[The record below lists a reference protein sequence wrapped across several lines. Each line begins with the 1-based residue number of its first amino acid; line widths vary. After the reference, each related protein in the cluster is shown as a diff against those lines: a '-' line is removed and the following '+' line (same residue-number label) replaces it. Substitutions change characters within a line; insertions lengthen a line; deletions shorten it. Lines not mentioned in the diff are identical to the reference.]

1 MTKSNAFKA
10 GPIVLDVVGK
20 TLTQDDIRRIAHP
33 KTGGVILFGRNY
45 QDRAQLTA
53 LTEAIKSVRQDVLI
67 SIDHEGGRVQRCR
80 TDGFTHLPAMR
91 ALGEIWTHAGKK
103 ATAEHAL
110 KAMEA
115 ATAVGYVLASELRAC
130 GVDFSFTP
138 VLDLDFGRSGV
149 IGDRSFHRDPRIAAM
164 LAKSLNHGL
173 QLAGMANCGKH
184 FPGHGWAEADSHVA
198 IPVDERSLKAILE
211 DDAKP
216 YEYLGLGLASV
227 MPAHVIYPKVDKN
240 PAGFSKVWLQKI
252 LRNQLKFTGVIFSD
266 DLSMEGASVAGS
278 VVKGAE
284 MALQA
289 GCDQVLI
296 CNRPDLADQLL
307 KELKYNEKAY
317 QASRARVQKLMP
329 TSKALNWDELQQS
342 PDYQRAQ
349 QLLKQLGLI
358 ATKK

>member
-1 MTKSNAFKA
+1 MSKKNKFKA

-20 TLTQDDIRRIAHP
+20 TLNKEDIRRIANP

-45 QDRAQLTA
+45 ESRAQLTA
-53 LTEAIKSVRQDVLI
+53 LTKAIKKVRTDVMI

-80 TDGFTHLPAMR
+80 TDGFTHLPAMKK
-91 ALGEIWTHAGKK
+91 LGDIWTNGGKK
-103 ATAEHAL
+103 AQAEHAL

-115 ATAVGYVLASELRAC
+115 ATAVGFVLASELRAC

-149 IGDRSFHRDPRIAAM
+149 IGDRSFNRDPQIAAM

-198 IPVDERSLKAILE
+198 IPVDERSLTTIIN

-216 YEYLGLGLASV
+216 YEYLGLALASV
-227 MPAHVIYPKVDKN
+227 MPAHVIYPKVDKH
-240 PAGFSKVWLQKI
+240 PAGFSKVWLQDI
-252 LRNQLKFTGVIFSD
+252 LRKQLKFTGVIFSD

-284 MALQA
+284 MALKA

-307 KELKYNEKAY
+307 KEFTYDEKLY
-317 QASRARVQKLMP
+317 KTSRARVEKLMP
-329 TSKALNWDELQQS
+329 TSQAMDWDELQAS
-342 PDYQRAQ
+342 PDYQRAK
-349 QLLKQLGLI
+349 QLLKDLKLV
-358 ATKK
+358 

>member
-1 MTKSNAFKA
+1 MSKFNSFNA
-10 GPIVLDVVGK
+10 GPIVLDVLGK
-20 TLTQDDIRRIAHP
+20 TLDKEDIRRIAHP

-53 LTEAIKSVRQDVLI
+53 LTKAIKAIRSDVMI

-80 TDGFTHLPAMR
+80 TDGFTHLPAMKK
-91 ALGEIWTHAGKK
+91 LGDIWVNFGKK

-115 ATAVGYVLASELRAC
+115 ATAAGFVLATELRAC

-149 IGDRSFHRDPRIAAM
+149 IGDRAFHRDPQITAT

-184 FPGHGWAEADSHVA
+184 FPGHGFAEADSHVA
-198 IPVDERSLKAILE
+198 IPVDERSLQQIMN

-216 YEYLGLGLASV
+216 YKYLGLGLASV

-240 PAGFSKVWLQKI
+240 PAGFSKIWLQEI
-252 LRNQLKFTGVIFSD
+252 LRKKLQFTGVIFSD

-278 VVKGAE
+278 VVKGAQL
-284 MALQA
+284 ALQA

-296 CNRPDLADQLL
+296 CNRPDMADQLL
-307 KELKYNEKAY
+307 SELIYDEKAY
-317 QASRARVQKLMP
+317 QVSRARVHKLMP
-329 TSKALNWDELQQS
+329 TSLAMTWAELQIS
-342 PDYQRAQ
+342 PDYQKAK
-349 QLLKQLGLI
+349 QLLKQLKLI
-358 ATKK
+358 A